1 MHVMALRH
9 AFTGLRLRCDSIT
22 LYQRDSLEVI
32 RQDAGRE
39 QAGQTSADND
49 SVMSCTGKIA
59 ASLLRGPFSA
69 ARRR

>member
-1 MHVMALRH
+1 MHVMALRY
-9 AFTGLRLRCDSIT
+9 AFAGLRLRCDSVT

-49 SVMSCTGKIA
+49 SVLSRTRKIA
-59 ASLLRGPFSA
+59 
-69 ARRR
+69 